1 MSKKLQ
7 SFTLAELIVVMI
19 ITGIVVGLA
28 FSVLRI
34 IQKQIEVIGKDNEK
48 AVEVVFLEQMLWSDF
63 NRMQIVETTH
73 LRQLKMKSE
82 LDSVVYDFKEDFVLR
97 NRDTIRVKATIENV
111 FFESVTTRTGTIDA
125 VSVSCENEI
134 KGYKIFVFK
143 KNDLVFSRKEII
155 DGF

>member
-1 MSKKLQ
+1 M
-7 SFTLAELIVVMI
+7 
-19 ITGIVVGLA
+19 
-28 FSVLRI
+28 
-34 IQKQIEVIGKDNEK
+34 
-48 AVEVVFLEQMLWSDF
+48 
-63 NRMQIVETTH
+63 
-73 LRQLKMKSE
+73 
-82 LDSVVYDFKEDFVLR
+82 DSVVYDFKEDFVLR